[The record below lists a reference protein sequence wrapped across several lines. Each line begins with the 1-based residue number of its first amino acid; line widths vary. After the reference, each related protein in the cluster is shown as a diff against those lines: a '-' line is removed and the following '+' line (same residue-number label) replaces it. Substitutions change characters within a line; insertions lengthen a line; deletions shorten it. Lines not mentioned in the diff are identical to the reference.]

1 MPDMRRFDPPE
12 PSEVAGWA
20 RKMGEV
26 PDLLITAQCSLRS
39 LAKGEGPATSAE
51 ARQIIGGACAL
62 LDAALENVLEVT
74 RNLPDVAPL
83 NGRRA
88 WTDQIGTD
96 GQPRQDNRAAP
107 R

>member
-1 MPDMRRFDPPE
+1 MSDMRRFDTPE
-12 PSEVAGWA
+12 SSEVAGWA

-26 PDLLITAQCSLRS
+26 PDLLITAHFSLRA

-62 LDAALENVLEVT
+62 LDAALANVLEVT

-88 WTDQIGTD
+88 WTNRIGTD
-96 GQPRQDNRAAP
+96 GQPCQDDRAASL
-107 R
+107 